1 MVYYSMQETL
11 NFENGVGNMEPMKF
25 MSLREIRSETGR
37 IKEMPSDSKIVIT
50 NKSKPI
56 AFIISVDETS
66 FEATLS
72 DLQKLQGMR
81 AMRSLQ
87 RQAQEN
93 GLSEMTLDDINV
105 EIVEARK
112 ESQMQLDRAGVI

>member
-1 MVYYSMQETL
+1 MQETL

-87 RQAQEN
+87 RQAQKN